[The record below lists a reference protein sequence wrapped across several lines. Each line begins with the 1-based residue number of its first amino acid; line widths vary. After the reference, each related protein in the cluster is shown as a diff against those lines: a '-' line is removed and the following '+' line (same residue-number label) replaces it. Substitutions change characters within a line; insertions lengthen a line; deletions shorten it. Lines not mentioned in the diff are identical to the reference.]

1 MKEHIKHNYSKFKS
15 LNWGEVIT
23 ILAIMISVGGW
34 ALTRI
39 DRQFD
44 RIDRQFDRIEIKF
57 DKIDDTLERI
67 ERDNRDFHGRL
78 SNLEGKVECVK

>member
-1 MKEHIKHNYSKFKS
+1 MEKNSFKKIV
-15 LNWGEVIT
+15 WGEVFA
-23 ILAIMISVGGW
+23 ILIVIISIGAW

-44 RIDRQFDRIEIKF
+44 RIDRQFDRIE
-57 DKIDDTLERI
+57 TVLERI

-78 SNLEGKVECVK
+78 SHLEGNLKK

>member
-1 MKEHIKHNYSKFKS
+1 MTSHIKPRLENFKKIS
-15 LNWGEVIT
+15 WGEVIAIVT
-23 ILAIMISVGGW
+23 IILTVGSF

-44 RIDRQFDRIEIKF
+44 RIDRQFDRI
-57 DKIDDTLERI
+57 DATLERI

-78 SNLEGKVECVK
+78 SHLEGKYERKVKTK